1 MPKDTDPNQPVRA
14 SLTRRALLK
23 SSSAALMSGLLG
35 GVALTM
41 RPLVGFA
48 NVERHGLSVFGELK
62 YPPDFGHFGYVNAD
76 APKGGRFSFAAP
88 SWLYNQNPRTFN
100 TLNGFVLKGDA
111 PPRIEL
117 LFDTLM
123 VRAYDEPDA
132 VYCHLA
138 QSVALSTDGNRLT
151 FRLRSEARFHD
162 GSKVTPADVAFS
174 YLAVKDKGHP
184 NLKLALRALETVDI
198 SDDGVTLVFDGTQSR
213 QDPIEAASIVPI
225 FSKAD
230 FDGKAF
236 DASSLTPPV
245 GSGPYKV
252 GRVNPGSVIEYHRDP
267 DYWGKDLPTAVG
279 HHNFD
284 IIRLSFSRD
293 STTTFE
299 SFKKG
304 DLNFW
309 MEFSSKR
316 WATQY
321 DFPAVNDGRVKQLEL
336 PDDQPSAAQGWFFNT
351 RRGKFA
357 DPRTREAIAIT
368 FDFEWSNEKLFFGLY
383 QRTQSFFERTAMKAS
398 GKAQGKVL
406 ALLEPYRDQLDPA
419 VFDEPYSPPVSDGS
433 GRDRKLLG
441 RSIKLLKEAGWTQ
454 SEDGWVNQAGEK
466 LEIELL
472 GNSPLFERI
481 INPWAERLS
490 LIGVPLRFR
499 LVDPAQFQRRI
510 DDFDFDLVGRR
521 YSLSATLGP
530 TTRSIWGSA
539 AADTNGSYNLSGL
552 KLAAMDAMID
562 AALAAENREDME
574 AAGQAID
581 RIWRAGHYWIPNWN
595 KPIHTIGLWDGIEA
609 SDTAGLYEFNP
620 ESWWWMKA

>member
-1 MPKDTDPNQPVRA
+1 MPTRQDANQPSIA
-14 SLTRRALLK
+14 ALHRRAFLK
-23 SSSAALMSGLLG
+23 SSCTALLG
-35 GVALTM
+35 GAVLSM

-48 NVERHGLSVFGELK
+48 NTERHGLSVFGELK
-62 YPPDFGHFGYVNAD
+62 YPPGFASFDYVKAD
-76 APKGGRFSFAAP
+76 APKGGRFSFSAP
-88 SWLYNQNPRTFN
+88 SWLYNQNPQTFN

-123 VRAYDEPDA
+123 APAYDEPDSI
-132 VYCHLA
+132 YCHLA
-138 QSVALSTDGNRLT
+138 RSVSLSPDGNRFT
-151 FRLRSEARFHD
+151 FKLRPEARFHD
-162 GSKVTPADVAFS
+162 GSPVTADDVAFS
-174 YLAVKDKGHP
+174 YEAIKAKGHP
-184 NLKLALRALETVDI
+184 NLVLTLRSLDRVEVSGDT
-198 SDDGVTLVFDGTQSR
+198 VTLIFNGKQSK
-213 QDPIEAASIVPI
+213 QDPIEAASLIPI

-230 FDGKAF
+230 FKGKDF
-236 DASSLTPPV
+236 DQSSLTPPV

-252 GRVNPGSVIEYHRDP
+252 GRVNPGSSIEFHRDP
-267 DYWGKDLPTAVG
+267 NYWAKALPTVAG

-293 STTTFE
+293 STTNFE

-321 DFPAVNDGRVKQLEL
+321 DFPALEEGRVQKLEL

-368 FDFEWSNEKLFFGLY
+368 FDFEWSNKKLFFGLY
-383 QRTQSFFERTAMKAS
+383 ERTQSFFERTRMKAS
-398 GKAQGKVL
+398 GKAEGKVL
-406 ALLEPYRDQLDPA
+406 ALLEPYRDQLDPS
-419 VFDEPYSPPVSDGS
+419 VFEAPYSPPVSDSS
-433 GRDRKLLG
+433 GRDRKLLA
-441 RSIKLLKEAGWTQ
+441 RSIALLEEAGWVRK
-454 SEDGWVNQAGEK
+454 DNGWVNDKGEM

-481 INPWAERLS
+481 VNPWAERLA

-539 AADTNGSYNLSGL
+539 SADTNGSYNLAGL
-552 KLAAMDAMID
+552 KLDAMDAMIE
-562 AALAAENREDME
+562 AALAADNREDME

-581 RIWRAGHYWIPNWN
+581 RIWRAGHYWVPNWN
-595 KPIHTIGLWDGIEA
+595 KPIHTIGLWKGIA
-609 SDTAGLYEFNP
+609 WNDTKGLYRFYP
-620 ESWWWMKA
+620 ESWWWAGT